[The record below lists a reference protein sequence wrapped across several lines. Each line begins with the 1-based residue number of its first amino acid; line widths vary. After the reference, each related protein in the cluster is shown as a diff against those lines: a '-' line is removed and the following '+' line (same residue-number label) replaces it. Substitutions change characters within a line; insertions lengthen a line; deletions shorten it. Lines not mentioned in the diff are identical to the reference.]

1 MICHAMVAAGSFVD
15 LAWRIRDGLAFRQS
29 GVSSSTACDYHLRP
43 GHRLADRKAHVPEL
57 CRPSGRL
64 ERQLFC

>member
-1 MICHAMVAAGSFVD
+1 MVAAGSFVD
-15 LAWRIRDGLAFRQS
+15 SGLKNSGRLAFRQS
-29 GVSSSTACDYHLRP
+29 GVSSSTACDYHLRL

-64 ERQLFC
+64 ERQWFC